1 MEEFTARI
9 GIPSFVQLT
18 IECWNGLFLL
28 IMIAMMIIRRLP
40 DEIGKAYNVK
50 IPLTGEILT
59 FYIAVFLYDLFDI
72 ICTASYGDTSESG
85 FIIYSVSGFCYY
97 MAGAFQTLFFLQ
109 LVKQQVA
116 VRNGM
121 KRLEY
126 LTTAF
131 QLLHL
136 PCIIL
141 LAATPF
147 TGALYYFDEFNHYN
161 RGAFYGVWYY
171 ATLISFVYIIAVIF
185 LTRKKNDRFFMKI
198 CVTAG
203 VIPLVAFLINF
214 VYRGISINNI
224 FVSVTALIIFVM
236 YEKFRSDMLV
246 SGVKEAETVSRE
258 LAEKKAELEQS
269 KNKILMAQIRPH
281 FILNSLTAIGAY
293 LDEPEMAQASLS
305 HFARFLRSSID
316 VLEENGCI
324 RAEREFATVKDYL
337 YIEKARF
344 GKKLNVETEIKDD
357 DFFIPAF
364 AVQTLAENAVN
375 HGIRENPEGKGT
387 VLIRSFETE
396 NEHIVEVRDDGKGFD
411 SENGLPKNDGRS
423 HIGLSNLKS
432 RLSGMCGGT
441 LEIEIEPGKGTTARI
456 YIPKNAKIYLEGNGN
471 EHTDS

>member
-1 MEEFTARI
+1 MEQFIGRI
-9 GIPSFVQLT
+9 GIPSFMQLT

-28 IMIAMMIIRRLP
+28 IMIVIMLISRQPTESGR
-40 DEIGKAYNVK
+40 AYNVE
-50 IPLTGEILT
+50 IPLTNEILT
-59 FYIAVFLYDLFDI
+59 FFIAVFLYDLFDI
-72 ICTASYGDTSESG
+72 ICTAGYGNTSRTG
-85 FIIYSVSGFCYY
+85 FIIYSVSEFCYY
-97 MAGAFQTLFFLQ
+97 ATGAFQTLFFLQ
-109 LVKQQVA
+109 LVKTQVA
-116 VRNGM
+116 ERNGM
-121 KRLEY
+121 LRLKH

-147 TGALYYFDEFNHYN
+147 TGALYYFDEFNNYN
-161 RGAFYGVWYY
+161 RGVFYSVWYY
-171 ATLISFVYIIAVIF
+171 ATVVSFIYIIAVIF

-198 CVTAG
+198 CFTAG
-203 VIPLVAFLINF
+203 VIPLIAFLINF

-224 FVSVTALIIFVM
+224 SVSVTALILFM
-236 YEKFRSDMLV
+236 LYEKRRTEVTVESV
-246 SGVKEAETVSRE
+246 RETERVKV
-258 LAEKKAELEQS
+258 ELEQS

-293 LDEPEMAQASLS
+293 LDEPEKAQASLS

-324 RAEREFATVKDYL
+324 RAEREFAAVNDYL

-344 GKKLNVETEIKDD
+344 GKKLNVVTEINDE

-364 AVQTLAENAVN
+364 AVQTLAENSVN
-375 HGIRENPEGKGT
+375 HGIRENSEGKGT
-387 VLIRSFETE
+387 VGIRSFETRD
-396 NEHIVEVRDDGKGFD
+396 EHIVEVWDDGKGFD
-411 SENGLPKNDGRS
+411 PNSDPMKNDGRS

-441 LEIEIEPGKGTTARI
+441 LDIESEPGKGTTARI
-456 YIPKNAKIYLEGNGN
+456 HIPKNAKNIFGGTE
-471 EHTDS
+471 